1 MPELA
6 VLLCARDAAATVG
19 RAVTSTLRALP
30 RDAELRVLDDG
41 SRDAT
46 TDVVASIAD
55 PRIRLARAASGIG
68 YASARQRLL
77 DESDSEVV
85 AIMDADDVTLPWRF
99 QVQARELGRADVLF
113 SPIVSFG
120 RRLRDFRPSLPVPVT
135 TATSPLLLML
145 GGLFSHPTMYAR
157 RSALTA
163 VGGYRPGA
171 VAEDY
176 DLQLRL
182 AADGR
187 MIRRGAVPV
196 LAYRRHPA
204 QTSTNAAFHRRADE
218 AGLVAEARLALFERT
233 FDWQGA
239 GAPDATEQWAIVRRE
254 VVARRLGPLQA
265 TLVRRF
271 ARVRLG
277 PPSDARRPSVQPPE
291 R

>member
-6 VLLCARDAAATVG
+6 VLLCARDAAATIG

-30 RDAELRVLDDG
+30 GDAELRVLDDG
-41 SRDAT
+41 SSDAT
-46 TDVVASIAD
+46 ADLVAAIAD
-55 PRIRLARAASGIG
+55 PRIKLDREATSIG
-68 YASARQRLL
+68 YAAARQRLL
-77 DESDSEVV
+77 DESDSALV

-99 QVQARELGRADVLF
+99 RTQVREVGRADVLF

-120 RRLRDFRPSLPVPVT
+120 GRLRDLRPSLPVPVG
-135 TATSPLLLML
+135 TATTPLLLVL

-157 RSALTA
+157 RAALVA

-182 AADGR
+182 VAEGR
-187 MIRRGAVPV
+187 TIRRGAVPV
-196 LAYRRHPA
+196 LAYRRHA
-204 QTSTNAAFHRRADE
+204 FQTSTTEEFHRRAAA
-218 AGLVAEARLALFERT
+218 AGLVEESRQSVFERT
-233 FDWQGA
+233 FGWRGPRT
-239 GAPDATEQWAIVRRE
+239 PDVSEQWEIIRRE

-271 ARVRLG
+271 ARARLG
-277 PPSDARRPSVQPPE
+277 PPSGSRFTAGSTG
-291 R
+291 